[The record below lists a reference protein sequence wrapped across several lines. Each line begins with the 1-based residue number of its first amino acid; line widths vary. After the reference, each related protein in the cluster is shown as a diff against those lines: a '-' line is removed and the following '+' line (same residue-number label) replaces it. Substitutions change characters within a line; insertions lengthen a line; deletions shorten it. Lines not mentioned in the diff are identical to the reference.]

1 MTETRHDTLCILL
14 PKSDPLE
21 GMPSAYDLGFFQDNA
36 LIHPEVVARPN
47 GVAATP
53 LPYRLWRDDWITITV
68 LLCFF
73 VLTFVLRLNRHR
85 LITQLRNFLYSP
97 RQLRE
102 PRAVQTSLE
111 EQSTLFLIILL
122 CLIGGVGYFEYTQN
136 RLGIFLGQL
145 SPYVLM
151 GIYIGCWGA
160 YFLAKNITYIFVN
173 WIFFDKES
181 RLLWKDNS
189 TCLIGIESVL
199 LFIIVVASV
208 YFDISPENSIFAVS
222 AVVMAIKSMSL
233 YKTQQIFFREKYGS
247 LHLFVYFCT
256 LEIAPLLV
264 ITRILMLITDSLIV
278 KY

>member
-1 MTETRHDTLCILL
+1 MTETQHDTLCILL

-21 GMPSAYDLGFFQDNA
+21 GLPSAYDLGFFQDNTF
-36 LIHPEVVARPN
+36 IHPEVVGRPN
-47 GVAATP
+47 GVVATP
-53 LPYRLWRDDWITITV
+53 LPYRLWRDDWVTVTV

-73 VLTFVLRLNRHR
+73 ILTFVLRLNRYR
-85 LITQLRNFLYSP
+85 LLAQLRNFLYSP
-97 RQLRE
+97 RQQHE

-111 EQSTLFLIILL
+111 EQSTLILTILL

-145 SPYVLM
+145 SPYLLM
-151 GIYIGCWGA
+151 AIYMGCWGA
-160 YFLAKNITYIFVN
+160 YFLTKNITYIFVN

-181 RLLWKDNS
+181 RLLWKDNV
-189 TCLIGIESVL
+189 TCLISVESVL

-208 YFDISPENSIFAVS
+208 YFELSLENVFIPVS
-222 AVVMAIKSMSL
+222 AVVIAIKSMSL